1 MGGLF
6 ISFTSSDKPIKDAL
20 VAALRKELGPDE
32 FIWDHEIECVSRFGE
47 ECVTAIQNCEVFLPI
62 ISDAAMDLTYVLN
75 EVIVARECE
84 KKGTLNIVLY
94 QVTDR
99 PMTKDFT
106 LQLNHISDANRV
118 GRMEG
123 TNDGIQSAVSR
134 VKYLLHRR
142 RMGNPEL
149 PTEIFEPKLNASQ
162 IQSAGYFVP
171 GSRDDIFQ
179 EIDDAF
185 ASSNFVFVQGMHG
198 YGKKST
204 CKKYALLHQKEY
216 KNIFLFHQFYGSL
229 RDFFLTG
236 LEITNINPE
245 IFKDLSADDLIRKK
259 VELLESFGTD
269 TLFIVPNVTL
279 SPQEDD
285 FLLELLYSLP
295 LRILFL
301 TESVPGQMKK
311 KFPTIFLGSMNYAD
325 LKELFFYYYDI
336 ADEEEQEALTQ
347 VLYPFFES
355 IDGHTSAVIKT
366 ASLLAEEAGIY
377 PEDLPEI
384 FAQIH
389 LDSENELGDRIFTL
403 ISEIYDLTQLTDMEK
418 ELLCLAALTAV
429 LPMDEKQFIQ
439 MAKACGCF
447 DSSLFKKLGEQGLL
461 DLDREYRCVS
471 MESFLSDVCLSK
483 ISPDSSFLGKCFQE
497 LYGSFLDGQFQIQAG
512 TALPSMRR
520 IQMFFSQLNLESAQK
535 MALLYCNGIVSLHLE
550 QSRASIQEMCVLASA
565 EAKKYEDS
573 LFLQTMEDFLEF
585 VKLELI
591 TIASVTQTAQR
602 ETGTNLQDEVLA
614 AFFNESMPLEL
625 LTDDLFP
632 RLQNKRI
639 QSLMEHLLDSA
650 LQRDVRKILTDY
662 ILFTEEIASSEE
674 DAARDE
680 TLIYLIEVLG
690 YKLIMLTQNMPY
702 ICLQLCRAR
711 LELLEVTGTLN
722 SFSEAYIIYL
732 AYYRSLHELGE
743 LTEEYDSAYHHALH
757 YLDKSKKESFSTE
770 EEAAAAKAS
779 LIKDYVS
786 NLASDD
792 PVSAIQAYQEI
803 HKISKRTFP
812 VLSCQIAMMQQIVDA
827 LIKTGATQEA
837 CDFLAKELTTQFATE
852 FRVTNPPED
861 SENTLEQYDYLNE
874 IYEILSSEKDFDD
887 FLDAS
892 DQYLDYYQSFPK
904 DWTDRRLMK
913 KYSSIAK
920 KAQELDYS
928 HLTQKELQEKTLELS
943 SRAKH
948 REHLESLA
956 PEAFA
961 LVSEAGFR
969 ILGYRHHYVQY
980 LGAAAMVDGKIAELQ
995 NGEGKTYTILLP
1007 AFLHILFGR
1016 QVHVMDS
1023 SRYLTQRN
1031 YHWMHGVLEYLGCR
1045 VGLLDEPEAL
1055 STIRKKELCDCHL
1068 IYESVM
1074 APFWQLR
1081 YELDPDSFV
1090 PRLDVLIA
1098 DEADQLLIGQA
1109 DTPLILNANREIN
1122 NNLPL
1127 LEKAYDI
1134 LSELTP
1140 YDTDMFECEDKT
1152 VTLKPSLYEFM
1163 EQKLHLPFS
1172 SMSGADSEFLT
1183 SALQVGIYI
1192 LFFAKNGEDYY
1203 IIDDQAQ
1210 EEDILTGTLLGCS
1223 ELKRYFIGKKE
1234 ENDAILASCTASKKE
1249 RINYMTLY
1257 EYAQKFD
1264 FLCGATATATSM
1276 EKEFQ
1281 TFYQLSV
1288 VRIPTNIPIIQR
1300 KEEPAVFLTANAK
1313 YAHIIAMVK
1322 EKQEIGQPVLVVA
1335 GSSPES
1341 ENISRLFHLAHI
1353 PHALLN
1359 VKNMEQEADL
1369 LGKAG
1374 RFGAVTVTNALANR
1388 GVDIRLGGNP
1398 EELAKEHLYHTG
1410 VSVSLLNE
1418 ALSRP
1423 RTTKEPYGSL
1433 RQKYEDLTALYKAKT
1448 DEEKKQVE
1456 AVGGLCVIGTTCFDD
1471 LRTEEQVR
1479 GRCGRQGAVGESH
1492 IFYSMQDRSLRNLI
1506 GDRLDTFFSL
1516 FQDIASESLNA
1527 PILNKTIEKAR
1538 LQVQKMRFD
1547 QLFHKPE
1554 LLLYPEAKK
1563 KILGLR
1569 QQLQRKEI
1577 SQEEVIKDYFIH
1589 SERNIRD
1596 LLSLAEGKDVSPRSP
1611 VLLILPLI
1619 LEPKRIRN
1627 RKSAAQALQQAYENA
1642 VILEPK
1648 KWSFSM
1654 FSRIMGVSLKRAWSR
1669 YLTEMEQEIPNA
1681 RKLYP
1686 IFKQRKNLDQHLRL
1700 FSQNQCQL
1708 LIEDAVGSFLIAKV
1722 KN

>member
-6 ISFTSSDKPIKDAL
+6 ISFTGLDKPIKDAL

-32 FIWDHEIECVSRFGE
+32 SIWDHEIECVSRYGE
-47 ECVTAIQNCEVFLPI
+47 ECVTAIQNCEIFLAI

-118 GRMEG
+118 ARMEG

-142 RMGNPEL
+142 RMGKPEL
-149 PTEIFEPKLNASQ
+149 PTEVFEPKLNASQ

-179 EIDDAF
+179 KIDEAF
-185 ASSNFVFVQGMHG
+185 ASSNLVFVQGMHG

-204 CKKYALLHQKEY
+204 CKKYALLHQTEY

-236 LEITNINPE
+236 LEITNINQE
-245 IFKDLSADDLIRKK
+245 IFQDLDEDDLIRKK
-259 VELLESFGTD
+259 MELLETFTTD

-279 SPQEDD
+279 SQQEDE

-295 LRILFL
+295 FRILFL
-301 TESVPGQMKK
+301 TESLPGQMKK
-311 KFPTIFLGSMNYAD
+311 KFPSIFLGSMDDAA
-325 LKELFFYYYDI
+325 LKELFFHYYDI
-336 ADEEEQEALTQ
+336 ADEEEQEMLTQ
-347 VLYPFFES
+347 VLSPFFES

-366 ASLLAEEAGIY
+366 ASLLAEEVGIY

-403 ISEIYDLTQLTDMEK
+403 ISEIYELTKLTDLEK
-418 ELLCLAALTAV
+418 DLLCLASLTAV

-447 DSSLFKKLGEQGLL
+447 DPSLFKKLREQRLI
-461 DLDREYRCVS
+461 DVDREYRSVS
-471 MESFLSDVCLSK
+471 IEPFLSDVCLSK
-483 ISPDSSFLGKCFQE
+483 ISPDPSFLGKCFQE
-497 LYGSFLDGQFQIQAG
+497 LYGFFIDGQLQIQAG
-512 TALPSMRR
+512 TTLPSLKRMAE
-520 IQMFFSQLNLESAQK
+520 FFARLELSSAREA
-535 MALLYCNGIVSLHLE
+535 ALLYCSSTTSLHLE
-550 QSRASIQEMCVLASA
+550 QSHSSIQELCALAA
-565 EAKKYEDS
+565 TEATKYDDPV
-573 LFLQTMEDFLEF
+573 FLQTMEDFLKLAE
-585 VKLELI
+585 LELT

-602 ETGTNLQDEVLA
+602 EAGTNLLDEVFA
-614 AFFNESMPLEL
+614 AFFNGSLSSDFMM
-625 LTDDLFP
+625 DDLLP
-632 RLQNKRI
+632 RFQNKRI

-650 LQRDVRKILTDY
+650 LHRNARKILTDY
-662 ILFTEEIASSEE
+662 IFFTEEITSSQE
-674 DAARDE
+674 DSARDE
-680 TLIYLIEVLG
+680 TLIYMIEVLG
-690 YKLIMLTQNMPY
+690 YMLIMLTHPMPY

-711 LELLEVTGTLN
+711 LKLLDVTGTIN
-722 SFSEAYIIYL
+722 SFSEAYMIYL
-732 AYYRSLHELGE
+732 SYYRSLQELGE
-743 LTEEYDSAYHHALH
+743 FTEEYDAAYHYALH
-757 YLDKSKKESFSTE
+757 YLDKSAKESFPTE
-770 EEAAAAKAS
+770 EEAAEAKAS
-779 LIKDYVS
+779 LIDGYVT
-786 NLASDD
+786 NLASED

-803 HKISKRTFP
+803 HKIPKRTFQ
-812 VLSCQIAMMQQIVDA
+812 VLSYQLSMMQQIVNG
-827 LIKTGATQEA
+827 LIKAGDTQEA
-837 CDFLAKELTTQFATE
+837 CDFLARELTEQFAADFTAAKPTE
-852 FRVTNPPED
+852 NSDDPF
-861 SENTLEQYDYLNE
+861 EQYDYLNE
-874 IYEILSSEKDFDD
+874 IYEILCSEKDFDD
-887 FLDAS
+887 FLDGS

-904 DWTDRRLMK
+904 NWTDRRLMK
-913 KYSSIAK
+913 KYSDIAK
-920 KAQELDYS
+920 KTQELDYS
-928 HLTQKELQEKTLELS
+928 NLTQEELRSMTQELS

-948 REHLESLA
+948 RERWESLA

-980 LGAAAMVDGKIAELQ
+980 LGGAAMADGKIAELQ

-1045 VGLLDEPEAL
+1045 VGILDEPKAL
-1055 STIRKKELCDCHL
+1055 TPIQKMELCNCHL
-1068 IYESVM
+1068 IYESIL

-1081 YELDPDSFV
+1081 QELDPDRYV

-1098 DEADQLLIGQA
+1098 DEADQLLISQA
-1109 DTPLILNANREIN
+1109 DTPIILHANREIN

-1134 LSELTP
+1134 VSELTP
-1140 YDTDMFECEDKT
+1140 YDVEMFECEDKT
-1152 VTLKPSLYEFM
+1152 VTLKPSLYEFI
-1163 EQKLHLPFS
+1163 EEKLHLPFS
-1172 SMSGADSEFLT
+1172 SMSAADSEFLT

-1210 EEDILTGTLLGCS
+1210 EENILTGTLFNCS
-1223 ELKRYFIGKKE
+1223 ELKRYFIEKKE
-1234 ENDAILASCTASKKE
+1234 NNDAILASCTASKKE
-1249 RINYMTLY
+1249 QVNYMTLY
-1257 EYAQKFD
+1257 EYAKNFQ
-1264 FLCGATATATSM
+1264 FLCGATATAASM

-1281 TFYQLSV
+1281 TFYQLCV

-1313 YAHIIAMVK
+1313 YAHILSMVK
-1322 EKQEIGQPVLVVA
+1322 EKQKIGQPVLIVA

-1341 ENISRLFHLAHI
+1341 ENISRLLHLAHI

-1359 VKNMEQEADL
+1359 VKNLDQEADL

-1374 RFGAVTVTNALANR
+1374 QFGAVTVTNALANR

-1398 EELAKEHLYHTG
+1398 EELAKEHLYRTG
-1410 VSVSLLNE
+1410 VSAALLNK

-1423 RTTKEPYGSL
+1423 KTKEEPYGSL

-1492 IFYSMQDRSLRNLI
+1492 IFYSMQDRSLKILI

-1516 FQDIASESLNA
+1516 FQDIASESLHA
-1527 PILNKTIEKAR
+1527 PLLNKTIEKAR
-1538 LQVQKMRFD
+1538 LRVQKTRFD

-1554 LLLYPEAKK
+1554 LVLYPEAKK

-1569 QQLQRKEI
+1569 RQLQQKEI
-1577 SQEEVIKDYFIH
+1577 SQEEVMNRYFVN

-1596 LLSLAEGKDVSPRSP
+1596 LLALAEGKEVPPHSP
-1611 VLLILPLI
+1611 VLPLWP
-1619 LEPKRIRN
+1619 LVTEPARIKN
-1627 RKSAAQALQQAYENA
+1627 RSSAAQALRQAYLNA
-1642 VILEPK
+1642 MILEPK
-1648 KWSFSM
+1648 KWSFSI
-1654 FSRIMGVSLKRAWSR
+1654 FSHIMGITLDRAWSR
-1669 YLTEMEQEIPNA
+1669 YLKEMQQEIPNV
-1681 RKLYP
+1681 RKLFP
-1686 IFKQRKNLDQHLRL
+1686 MFKQRKNFDQHLRL

-1708 LIEDAVGSFLIAKV
+1708 LMEDAVGAFLFARV
-1722 KN
+1722 KK